1 MSDMPIV
8 IVRWRAL
15 SLKRL
20 AYFSE
25 LQCTG
30 RWRHHFRDQ
39 GAFEEALRAA
49 DADAD
54 KWKRLAYADKSA
66 SLEGV
71 D

>member
-1 MSDMPIV
+1 MNDLPIV

-20 AYFSE
+20 AYLSE
-25 LQCTG
+25 LQRTE

-49 DADAD
+49 DADAEN
-54 KWKRLAYADKSA
+54 WKRIAYSDNPMSV
-66 SLEGV
+66 EVV